1 MKKVL
6 IIGGTSAIARATALN
21 FAKDG
26 ADLYLADIK
35 LSRLEEVQK
44 DIQALSQGANISIG
58 EFPLADINI
67 HKSLFDAALSEL
79 GEIDAV
85 LIAHGTLPDQEKIQ
99 NDNLAVTEQININ
112 FTSVVSLA
120 TVAAA
125 YFEEK
130 GSGCIA
136 AISSVAGDRGRQSNY
151 VYGAAKGG
159 ISLFM
164 QGMRNR
170 FAKKNIAVVTIKPGF
185 VDTPM
190 TANMPKNPLYSS
202 PETVGKAIFE
212 AMKKGSKDIAY
223 IPGFWRLIMI
233 IIRMIP
239 ESIFKKLS
247 L

>member
-21 FAKDG
+21 FAKNG
-26 ADLYLADIK
+26 ADLYLADIN
-35 LSRLEEVQK
+35 LSRLEEVHK
-44 DIQALSQGANISIG
+44 DLRALSGGANISIG
-58 EFPLADINI
+58 EFPLADVNI
-67 HKSLFDAALSEL
+67 HKDLFDAVLKEL
-79 GEIDAV
+79 GEIDAI
-85 LIAHGTLPDQEKIQ
+85 LIAHGTLPAQEEIQ

-125 YFEEK
+125 YFEQK
-130 GSGCIA
+130 GKGCIA

-159 ISLFM
+159 ISLFL

-170 FAKKNIAVVTIKPGF
+170 LAKKDIAVVAIKPGF

-202 PETVGKAIFE
+202 PEKVGKAIFE
-212 AMKKGSKDIAY
+212 AMNSGKDIVY
-223 IPGFWRLIMI
+223 VPGFWRMIMTVI
-233 IIRMIP
+233 KILP

>member
-1 MKKVL
+1 MRKIL

-21 FAKDG
+21 FAKDD
-26 ADLYLADIK
+26 AALFLADIN
-35 LSRLEEVQK
+35 LSRLEEVRK
-44 DIQALSQGANISIG
+44 DLHALSGNSNIETG
-58 EFPLADINI
+58 EFALADVDV
-67 HKSLFDAALSEL
+67 HKELFDKALSVL

-99 NDNLAVTEQININ
+99 NDNQAVVEQININ

-120 TVAAA
+120 TIAGA
-125 YFEEK
+125 YFEQK
-130 GSGCIA
+130 GKGCLA
-136 AISSVAGDRGRQSNY
+136 VISSVAGDRGRGSNY

-159 ISLFM
+159 ISLFL

-170 FAKKNIAVVTIKPGF
+170 FADKNISVVTIKPGF

-190 TANMPKNPLYSS
+190 TAHLPKNPLYSS
-202 PETVGKAIFE
+202 PETVGKTIYN
-212 AMKKGSKDIAY
+212 AMKNGKDIVY
-223 IPGFWRLIMI
+223 VPGFWRLIMLVI
-233 IIRMIP
+233 KMIP